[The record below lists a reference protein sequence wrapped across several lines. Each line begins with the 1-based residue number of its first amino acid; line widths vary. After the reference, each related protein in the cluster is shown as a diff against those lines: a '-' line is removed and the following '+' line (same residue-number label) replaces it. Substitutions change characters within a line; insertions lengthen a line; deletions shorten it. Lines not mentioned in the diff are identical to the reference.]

1 MGVGVGCFQAAL
13 VTARPVVPWVPGQT
27 GQQESV
33 LETDWGPVFGG
44 KALGT
49 EVWRFELL
57 PGQALWLGTGRLT
70 RQRCLFRLLEED
82 GK

>member
-1 MGVGVGCFQAAL
+1 MGVGCFQAAL
-13 VTARPVVPWVPGQT
+13 GTARPVVPWVPGQT

-44 KALGT
+44 EALGA
-49 EVWRFELL
+49 EVGRLELF
-57 PGQALWLGTGRLT
+57 PGQAPWLGTGCLT
-70 RQRCLFRLLEED
+70 RQRCLFSLMEEE